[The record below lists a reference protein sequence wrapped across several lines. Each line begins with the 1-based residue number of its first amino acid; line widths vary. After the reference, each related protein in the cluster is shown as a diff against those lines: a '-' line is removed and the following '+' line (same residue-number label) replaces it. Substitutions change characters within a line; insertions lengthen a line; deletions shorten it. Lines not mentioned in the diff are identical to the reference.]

1 MPLTSEWTTDTA
13 NVTSTVSVQH
23 HTSTPLDG
31 NRSVRFN
38 ITTGGGGGSKGAGAV
53 FLVTPTYVRGHVMG
67 RLQTLMRVDSDVTLA
82 GIYFLASQATG
93 IAGAG
98 SAYMFGPGGALNTL
112 KLQKTSGGLFAASP
126 TTLHTIPVNVG
137 ASDPTDTFAL
147 EVEWKADLNIFGGT
161 SIICRYGVDL
171 NNLADVLEYVDETSP
186 LLASSAE
193 GLFAFRSGTS
203 VVGQAIFDDTSV
215 YNIALS

>member
-1 MPLTSEWTTDTA
+1 MPLTTEWTTDTA

-38 ITTGGGGGSKGAGAV
+38 VTTGGGGGSKGAGAV
-53 FLVTPTYVRGHVMG
+53 FLVTDPGHVMG

-82 GIYFLASQATG
+82 GIYFLASQSTG
-93 IAGAG
+93 ITGAGA
-98 SAYMFGPGGALNTL
+98 AYMFGPGGALNTL
-112 KLQKTSGGLFAASP
+112 QLRKTSGGLYSGSP
-126 TTLHTIPVNVG
+126 TTLDTTAIDVG
-137 ASDPTDTFAL
+137 ASDTDTFAL
-147 EVEWKADLNIFGGT
+147 EVEWKADLDIFGGT

-171 NNLADVLEYVDETSP
+171 DNLNDVLEYVDESSP
-186 LLASSAE
+186 LLVSLAE

-203 VVGQAIFDDTSV
+203 VVGQAIFDNTSV
-215 YNIALS
+215 YDITLA

>member
-1 MPLTSEWTTDTA
+1 MPLVSEWTTDTA

-31 NRSVRFN
+31 NRSLRFN
-38 ITTGGGGGSKGAGAV
+38 ITTGGAGGSKGAGAV

-67 RLQTLMRVDSDVTLA
+67 RLQTVMRVDSDLTL
-82 GIYFLASQATG
+82 GGMYFLASQDTG

-98 SAYMFGPGGALNTL
+98 SAYMFGPNGALNTL
-112 KLQKTSGGLFAASP
+112 VLRKTSGGLYTGSP
-126 TTLHTIPVNVG
+126 TTLDTTGIDVG
-137 ASDPTDTFAL
+137 ASPTDTFAL
-147 EVEWKADLNIFGGT
+147 EVEWKADLDIFGGT

-171 NNLADVLEYVDETSP
+171 DHLNNVLEYVDELSP
-186 LLASSAE
+186 LLVSSAE

-203 VVGQAIFDDTSV
+203 VVGQAIFDDTSLYTITV
-215 YNIALS
+215 V